1 MEIMYT
7 RKGITGSNPVL
18 SADKKTMKRTNLIIL
33 VVLMFVLGL
42 VYVAITTSE
51 ETDEPK
57 TEEFEVEQ
65 DSLDFNDSISI
76 RQVRQMDSLHAAG
89 KL

>member
-42 VYVAITTSE
+42 VYVATTTSE

-57 TEEFEVEQ
+57 TEEFEIEQ

-76 RQVRQMDSLHAAG
+76 RQVRQLDSLHAAG

>member
-42 VYVAITTSE
+42 VYVATTTSE

-57 TEEFEVEQ
+57 TEEFEVER

>member
-1 MEIMYT
+1 LEIMYT
-7 RKGITGSNPVL
+7 REGITGSNPVL

-42 VYVAITTSE
+42 VYVATTTSE
-51 ETDEPK
+51 ETDEQK

>member
-7 RKGITGSNPVL
+7 REGITGSNPVL
-18 SADKKTMKRTNLIIL
+18 SADKKTMKRTNLITL
-33 VVLMFVLGL
+33 VVLLIVLGL
-42 VYVAITTSE
+42 FFSAITTSE

-57 TEEFEVEQ
+57 TEEIQPEQ
-65 DSLDFNDSISI
+65 DSLNLNDSISI
-76 RQVRQMDSLHAAG
+76 QQVRQLDSLHAAG

>member
-1 MEIMYT
+1 MYT
-7 RKGITGSNPVL
+7 REGITGSNPVL
-18 SADKKTMKRTNLIIL
+18 SANKKAMKRTNLIIL

-42 VYVAITTSE
+42 VYVATTTSE

-57 TEEFEVEQ
+57 TEEFEIEQ

>member
-1 MEIMYT
+1 MEIMYA
-7 RKGITGSNPVL
+7 REGITGSNPVL

-42 VYVAITTSE
+42 YYVAITTSE

-57 TEEFEVEQ
+57 TEEVQPEQ
-65 DSLDFNDSISI
+65 DSLDLNDSISI
-76 RQVRQMDSLHAAG
+76 RQVRQLDSLHAAG

>member
-42 VYVAITTSE
+42 VHVATTTSE

-57 TEEFEVEQ
+57 TEEFEIEQ
-65 DSLDFNDSISI
+65 DSLDLNDSISI
-76 RQVRQMDSLHAAG
+76 RQVRQLDSLHAAG

>member
-7 RKGITGSNPVL
+7 REGITGSNPVL

-42 VYVAITTSE
+42 VYVATTTSE

-65 DSLDFNDSISI
+65 DPLDFNDSISI

>member
-42 VYVAITTSE
+42 VYVATTTSE

-57 TEEFEVEQ
+57 TEEFEIEQ

>member
-1 MEIMYT
+1 MYT
-7 RKGITGSNPVL
+7 REGITGSNPVL

-42 VYVAITTSE
+42 VYVATTTSE
-51 ETDEPK
+51 ETDEQK
-57 TEEFEVEQ
+57 TEEFEIEQ

>member
-7 RKGITGSNPVL
+7 REGITGSNPVL
-18 SADKKTMKRTNLIIL
+18 SANKKAMKRTNLIIL

-42 VYVAITTSE
+42 VYVATTTTE
-51 ETDEPK
+51 ETDEQK
-57 TEEFEVEQ
+57 TEEILIEQ
-65 DSLDFNDSISI
+65 DSLDLNDSISI
-76 RQVRQMDSLHAAG
+76 MQVRQMDSLHALG

>member
-1 MEIMYT
+1 MYT
-7 RKGITGSNPVL
+7 REGITGSNPVL
-18 SADKKTMKRTNLIIL
+18 SAYKKTMKRTNLIIL

-42 VYVAITTSE
+42 VYVATTTSE
-51 ETDEPK
+51 ETDEQK

>member
-7 RKGITGSNPVL
+7 REGITGSNPVL

-42 VYVAITTSE
+42 VYVATTTSE

-57 TEEFEVEQ
+57 KEEFGVEQ

-76 RQVRQMDSLHAAG
+76 RQVRQLDSLHAAG

>member
-1 MEIMYT
+1 
-7 RKGITGSNPVL
+7 
-18 SADKKTMKRTNLIIL
+18 MKRTNLIIL

-42 VYVAITTSE
+42 AYVATTTSE
-51 ETDEPK
+51 ETDEQK
-57 TEEFEVEQ
+57 TEEFGVEQ

>member
-7 RKGITGSNPVL
+7 REGITGSNPVL

-33 VVLMFVLGL
+33 VVLLIVLGL
-42 VYVAITTSE
+42 FSSAITTSE

-57 TEEFEVEQ
+57 TEEVQPEQ
-65 DSLDFNDSISI
+65 DSLDLNDSISI
-76 RQVRQMDSLHAAG
+76 RQVRQLDSLHAAG

>member
-7 RKGITGSNPVL
+7 REGITGSNPVL

-33 VVLMFVLGL
+33 VVLLIVLGL
-42 VYVAITTSE
+42 FFSAITTSE

-57 TEEFEVEQ
+57 TEEAQPEQ
-65 DSLDFNDSISI
+65 DSLNLNDSISI
-76 RQVRQMDSLHAAG
+76 QQVRQLDSLHAAG

>member
-1 MEIMYT
+1 
-7 RKGITGSNPVL
+7 
-18 SADKKTMKRTNLIIL
+18 
-33 VVLMFVLGL
+33 MFVLGL
-42 VYVAITTSE
+42 VYVATTTSE

-57 TEEFEVEQ
+57 TEEFEIEQ

>member
-7 RKGITGSNPVL
+7 REGITGSNPVL
-18 SADKKTMKRTNLIIL
+18 SANKKAMKRTNLIIL

-42 VYVAITTSE
+42 IYVAITTTE
-51 ETDEPK
+51 ETDEQR
-57 TEEFEVEQ
+57 TEEFKIEK
-65 DSLDFNDSISI
+65 DTLDFNDSISI
-76 RQVRQMDSLHAAG
+76 EQIKRLDSLHAAG

>member
-1 MEIMYT
+1 MYT
-7 RKGITGSNPVL
+7 REGITGSNPVL

-42 VYVAITTSE
+42 VYVATTTSE
-51 ETDEPK
+51 ETDEQK

>member
-1 MEIMYT
+1 
-7 RKGITGSNPVL
+7 
-18 SADKKTMKRTNLIIL
+18 MKRTNLIIL

-42 VYVAITTSE
+42 AYVATTTSE
-51 ETDEPK
+51 ETDEQK

-65 DSLDFNDSISI
+65 DSLDLNDSISI

>member
-7 RKGITGSNPVL
+7 REGITGSNPVL

-33 VVLMFVLGL
+33 VVLLIVLGL
-42 VYVAITTSE
+42 FFSAITTSE
-51 ETDEPK
+51 ETGEPK
-57 TEEFEVEQ
+57 TEEVQPEQ
-65 DSLDFNDSISI
+65 DSLDLNDSISI
-76 RQVRQMDSLHAAG
+76 RQVRQLDSLHAAG